1 MEDQKQIV
9 LITGC
14 SQGGIG
20 HALAHE
26 FASKGCIVVASSRSK
41 RTMADLE
48 NDSRFFVQELDV
60 VSDESVENVV
70 ANVIEKFGR
79 IDILVNNAGVLC
91 FGPLAELP
99 LSAIQNAFDVNVFGA
114 MRMIQAVV
122 PHMAARKK
130 GKIVNIGS
138 IGAVSPAPWTSVYC
152 ASKSSLHSLTD
163 TLRSELHPFGIHVTL
178 VAPGAIKSN
187 IANVAAG
194 NYSRMPE
201 LKLYKPFENIIKE
214 RAYFKEPPNAT
225 PTEIFAR
232 KTVAVLFKDK
242 PPAWFSFGKYST
254 LVEIYSYMPN
264 FVKDFLARRMMK
276 G

>member
-1 MEDQKQIV
+1 MEDQKQTV

-14 SQGGIG
+14 SQGGIR

-60 VSDESVENVV
+60 VSDKSVENVV
-70 ANVIEKFGR
+70 ANVIEK
-79 IDILVNNAGVLC
+79 
-91 FGPLAELP
+91 
-99 LSAIQNAFDVNVFGA
+99 
-114 MRMIQAVV
+114 
-122 PHMAARKK
+122 
-130 GKIVNIGS
+130 
-138 IGAVSPAPWTSVYC
+138 
-152 ASKSSLHSLTD
+152 
-163 TLRSELHPFGIHVTL
+163 SELHPFGIHVTL

-187 IANVAAG
+187 IANVTAG

-254 LVEIYSYMPN
+254 LVEIYSCMPN

-276 G
+276 

>member
-1 MEDQKQIV
+1 
-9 LITGC
+9 
-14 SQGGIG
+14 
-20 HALAHE
+20 
-26 FASKGCIVVASSRSK
+26 
-41 RTMADLE
+41 MADLE
-48 NDSRFFVQELDV
+48 NDSRFFVQEFDV

-70 ANVIEKFGR
+70 ANVIENFGR

-91 FGPLAELP
+91 IGPLAELP

-130 GKIVNIGS
+130 GK
-138 IGAVSPAPWTSVYC
+138 
-152 ASKSSLHSLTD
+152 KH
-163 TLRSELHPFGIHVTL
+163 
-178 VAPGAIKSN
+178 
-187 IANVAAG
+187 
-194 NYSRMPE
+194 SRMPE

-242 PPAWFSFGKYST
+242 PPTWFSSGKYST
-254 LVEIYSYMPN
+254 LVEIYSCMPN

-276 G
+276 

>member
-1 MEDQKQIV
+1 MEDQKQTV

-79 IDILVNNAGVLC
+79 IDILVNNAEVLC
-91 FGPLAELP
+91 IGPLP
-99 LSAIQNAFDVNVFGA
+99 SFHYQLSRCIRRA

-178 VAPGAIKSN
+178 VTLRAIKSN
-187 IANVAAG
+187 VANVAAG

-201 LKLYKPFENIIKE
+201 LKILSRREHILKNHQMQTLQKYLQGRLWLFCSRTSPQLGFLSVSNLLSWKYIPVCQILL
-214 RAYFKEPPNAT
+214 
-225 PTEIFAR
+225 
-232 KTVAVLFKDK
+232 KT
-242 PPAWFSFGKYST
+242 
-254 LVEIYSYMPN
+254 
-264 FVKDFLARRMMK
+264 FLQ
-276 G
+276 GE